1 MPSAATLSLSLPQSV
16 NESVRSMFSD
26 QTVCPQTSARF
37 PLRVPATTLSALPL
51 EPSPPVRAS
60 RVLHGIVPSIRS
72 SIPET
77 AASPHPETPRALPL
91 RQFLPAHATTT
102 APSSLLP
109 DSAALP

>member
-1 MPSAATLSLSLPQSV
+1 MPSAATPSLSLQQSV
-16 NESVRSMFSD
+16 NESVRSMSSD

-37 PLRVPATTLSALPL
+37 PSRALATTLSAPALAAPL
-51 EPSPPVRAS
+51 HVRAS
-60 RVLHGIVPSIRS
+60 RVLHGIVPSTRS

-77 AASPHPETPRALPL
+77 AVCPHPETPRALPL

-109 DSAALP
+109 DS